1 LERLGL
7 LRRREIAGTRILRV
21 PAAYPL
27 FEVGY
32 ERHAAA
38 IREGLAGLGNL
49 LLAGRSGCFSY
60 QNMDHA
66 IRSGIDAARAL
77 LAGRERP

>member
-1 LERLGL
+1 M
-7 LRRREIAGTRILRV
+7 RV

-32 ERHAAA
+32 EQRAAA
-38 IREGLAGLGNL
+38 VREGVAGIANL
-49 LLAGRSGCFSY
+49 VLAGRSGCFAY

-66 IRSGIDAARAL
+66 IRSGTEAARL
-77 LAGRERP
+77 LLSGSAAR

>member
-1 LERLGL
+1 M
-7 LRRREIAGTRILRV
+7 RV

-32 ERHAAA
+32 ERHAATV
-38 IREGLAGLGNL
+38 RDGLAEIGNL
-49 LLAGRSGCFSY
+49 FVAGRSGCFAY

-66 IRSGIDAARAL
+66 IRSGIDTARQL
-77 LAGRERP
+77 LAAGSAR